1 MNSLLV
7 PSNDFYIG
15 KQEVEKNSVNNKMI
29 KDSKN
34 ENEGILTVILKSD
47 YTLCD

>member
-15 KQEVEKNSVNNKMI
+15 KQEVEKNSVRNKMI
-29 KDSKN
+29 MDSKN
-34 ENEGILTVILKSD
+34 ENEGNLTVTLKSEL
-47 YTLCD
+47 YTL